1 MKIYSNKH
9 HHPSPL
15 FFFGVEGKIPYFTK
29 LTSMKLNKYYLLT
42 SCLAVGSFTHAQVPV
57 KGMVTDEHK
66 EALAYTTVRL
76 LRSDSTFVQGTVTD
90 SIGCYRLENV
100 QKGNYLLSFSSIGYE
115 AKVYPFAVGDT
126 EKVLPVVYLKENS
139 VLLGEVEVKGSSF
152 IRQKD
157 RVLIIPDKQQVK
169 HAFTGYDL
177 LSNLMIPGIDVDRK
191 KGVVATMG
199 GTVTL
204 YIDGRKVDY
213 REVQSLRPRDIEK
226 VEYFDVPTGKYA
238 GDVASI
244 NYITRKWKSGGY
256 VSLDANQTIGYLQ
269 GDYNAVSKVSHGN
282 TSYTLFA
289 GHTMY
294 DYNEDDNRSTES
306 FVLADRSFTR
316 DEITEADKRKKN
328 QQYAQFNVLNQTGKR
343 TLSAKMSFV
352 HSGMP
357 DNGRKG
363 MLDYSDY
370 YEDVCS
376 SSSTD
381 QKSLAPSLELYGSFR
396 LKDNQ
401 RLECSLPVSYTQ
413 NTYDRS
419 YQENEYASMTNVD
432 EKLYMLKPSLNY
444 SLSMPHQN
452 TLTVQLMHSHRITS
466 ATYAGDNPS
475 WQHLWSGESLLFAS
489 YNQRFGKLSMN
500 GRIGMSA
507 LQYRLHGH
515 EKTHY
520 ISPRGDLSFFY
531 QFSDRQQF
539 GIGAA
544 VGNAY
549 PEINTINTA
558 EQNID
563 QIHVKRG
570 NPYLDKIKMYMASGS
585 YSLQVGRFNLFG
597 IFMYSSEINTVL
609 PAFSVEGNKLVESY
623 RSDGDYHLLQGGLDL
638 SWKATDALRL
648 KLGGRWQYSKITG
661 QDSQDQNNVYGR
673 LTVNYYWKDFSLNVY
688 GKTQTRLLSGDGV
701 YEWQDGNYGA
711 SVSWYHGG
719 WALEAGTN
727 NPFYTHARTRSFL
740 RSDVYR
746 YDREV
751 YSRLNQPTGYVKVA
765 YTFDFGKK
773 TSKDYRNVNTT
784 IDSAILKAE

>member
-1 MKIYSNKH
+1 MEILK
-9 HHPSPL
+9 
-15 FFFGVEGKIPYFTK
+15 FCF
-29 LTSMKLNKYYLLT
+29 LTG
-42 SCLAVGSFTHAQVPV
+42 CLSVSSFINAQVAV
-57 KGMVTDEHK
+57 KGRIADESDK
-66 EALAYTTVRL
+66 GLAYATVRL
-76 LRSDSTFVQGTVTD
+76 LCQDSTFVQGVVTD
-90 SIGCYRLENV
+90 SIGLYKLENV
-100 QKGNYLLSFSSIGYE
+100 QKGNYLLSLSSIGYE

-597 IFMYSSEINTVL
+597 ICCREVWIC
-609 PAFSVEGNKLVESY
+609 
-623 RSDGDYHLLQGGLDL
+623 R
-638 SWKATDALRL
+638 
-648 KLGGRWQYSKITG
+648 
-661 QDSQDQNNVYGR
+661 GR
-673 LTVNYYWKDFSLNVY
+673 L
-688 GKTQTRLLSGDGV
+688 RMLSGS
-701 YEWQDGNYGA
+701 N
-711 SVSWYHGG
+711 
-719 WALEAGTN
+719 WADAGST
-727 NPFYTHARTRSFL
+727 AR
-740 RSDVYR
+740 
-746 YDREV
+746 
-751 YSRLNQPTGYVKVA
+751 
-765 YTFDFGKK
+765 
-773 TSKDYRNVNTT
+773 
-784 IDSAILKAE
+784 

>member
-1 MKIYSNKH
+1 MEILK
-9 HHPSPL
+9 
-15 FFFGVEGKIPYFTK
+15 FCF
-29 LTSMKLNKYYLLT
+29 LTG
-42 SCLAVGSFTHAQVPV
+42 CLSVSSFINAQVAV
-57 KGMVTDEHK
+57 KGRIADESDK
-66 EALAYTTVRL
+66 GLAYATVRL
-76 LRSDSTFVQGTVTD
+76 LCQDSTFVQGVVTD
-90 SIGCYRLENV
+90 SIGLYKLENV
-100 QKGNYLLSFSSIGYE
+100 QKGNYLLSLSSIGYE
-115 AKVYPFAVGDT
+115 AKIYPFAVGDT

-199 GTVTL
+199 GAVTL
-204 YIDGRKVDY
+204 YINGRKVDY

-357 DNGRKG
+357 DNGRRG

-751 YSRLNQPTGYVKVA
+751 YSRLNQPTGYVKIA

>member
-1 MKIYSNKH
+1 MEILK
-9 HHPSPL
+9 
-15 FFFGVEGKIPYFTK
+15 FCF
-29 LTSMKLNKYYLLT
+29 LTG
-42 SCLAVGSFTHAQVPV
+42 CLSVSSFINAQVAV
-57 KGMVTDEHK
+57 KGRIADESDK
-66 EALAYTTVRL
+66 GLAYATVRL
-76 LRSDSTFVQGTVTD
+76 LCQDSTFVQGVVTD
-90 SIGCYRLENV
+90 SIGLYKLENV
-100 QKGNYLLSFSSIGYE
+100 QKGNYLLSLSSIGYE

-199 GTVTL
+199 GAVTL

-401 RLECSLPVSYTQ
+401 RLECSLPISYTQ

-609 PAFSVEGNKLVESY
+609 PAFSVESNKLVESY

-751 YSRLNQPTGYVKVA
+751 YSRLNQPTGYVKIA

>member
-1 MKIYSNKH
+1 MEILK
-9 HHPSPL
+9 
-15 FFFGVEGKIPYFTK
+15 FCF
-29 LTSMKLNKYYLLT
+29 LTG
-42 SCLAVGSFTHAQVPV
+42 CLSVSSFINAQVAV
-57 KGMVTDEHK
+57 KGRIADESDK
-66 EALAYTTVRL
+66 GLAYATVRL
-76 LRSDSTFVQGTVTD
+76 LCQDSTFVQGVVTD
-90 SIGCYRLENV
+90 SIGLYKLENV
-100 QKGNYLLSFSSIGYE
+100 QKGNYLLSLSSIGYE

-357 DNGRKG
+357 DNGKRG

>member
-1 MKIYSNKH
+1 MMEILK
-9 HHPSPL
+9 
-15 FFFGVEGKIPYFTK
+15 FCF
-29 LTSMKLNKYYLLT
+29 LTG
-42 SCLAVGSFTHAQVPV
+42 CLSVSSFINAQVAV
-57 KGMVTDEHK
+57 KGRIADESDK
-66 EALAYTTVRL
+66 GLAYATVRL
-76 LRSDSTFVQGTVTD
+76 LCQDSTFVQGVVTD
-90 SIGCYRLENV
+90 SIGLYKLENV
-100 QKGNYLLSFSSIGYE
+100 QKGNYLLSLSSIGYE

-199 GTVTL
+199 GAVTL

-401 RLECSLPVSYTQ
+401 RLECSLPISYTQ

-609 PAFSVEGNKLVESY
+609 PAFSVESNKLVESY

-751 YSRLNQPTGYVKVA
+751 YSRLNQPTGYVKIA

>member
-1 MKIYSNKH
+1 MEILK
-9 HHPSPL
+9 
-15 FFFGVEGKIPYFTK
+15 FCF
-29 LTSMKLNKYYLLT
+29 LTG
-42 SCLAVGSFTHAQVPV
+42 CLSVSSFINAQVAV
-57 KGMVTDEHK
+57 KGRIADESDK
-66 EALAYTTVRL
+66 GLAYATVRL
-76 LRSDSTFVQGTVTD
+76 LCQDSTFVQGVVTD
-90 SIGCYRLENV
+90 SIGLYKLENV
-100 QKGNYLLSFSSIGYE
+100 QKGSYLLSFSSIGYE
-115 AKVYPFAVGDT
+115 AKIYPFTVGGEDT
-126 EKVLPVVYLKENS
+126 EKALPVVYLKENS

-199 GTVTL
+199 GAVTL

-357 DNGRKG
+357 DNGKRG

-432 EKLYMLKPSLNY
+432 EKLYMLNPSLNY

-489 YNQRFGKLSMN
+489 YNQRFGKLFMN

-638 SWKATDALRL
+638 SWKATDALRF

-751 YSRLNQPTGYVKVA
+751 YSRLNQPTGYVKIA

>member
-1 MKIYSNKH
+1 MK
-9 HHPSPL
+9 
-15 FFFGVEGKIPYFTK
+15 FVK
-29 LTSMKLNKYYLLT
+29 LYLLT
-42 SCLAVGSFTHAQVPV
+42 VCLVVSSFSYAQVLV
-57 KGMVTDEHK
+57 KGTVTDEYK
-66 EALAYTTVRL
+66 KGIAYTTVRL
-76 LRSDSTFVQGTVTD
+76 LLPDSTFVKGTTTD
-90 SIGCYRLENV
+90 SIGCYRLEDV
-100 QKGNYLLSFSSIGYE
+100 LKGNYLLSLSSIGYE
-115 AKVYPFAVGDT
+115 TKVYSFAIGNTET
-126 EKVLPVVYLKENS
+126 EKVLPALCLKENS
-139 VLLGEVEVKGSSF
+139 VMLGEVEVKGTSF

-177 LSNLMIPGIDVDRK
+177 LSNLMIPGIEVDRK
-191 KGVVATMG
+191 NGVVATMG

-244 NYITRKWKSGGY
+244 NYITKKWKSGGY

-269 GDYNAVSKVSHGN
+269 GDYNAVAKVSHGS

-289 GHTMY
+289 GHAMY
-294 DYNEDDNRSTES
+294 DYDENDNRSIES
-306 FVLADRSFTR
+306 FVLGDRSFTR
-316 DEITEADKRKKN
+316 NETTEVDKRKKN

-357 DNGRKG
+357 DNGRRG

-370 YEDVCS
+370 YEDVHS

-381 QKSLAPSLELYGSFR
+381 QKSLAPSFELYGSFR

-401 RLECSLPVSYTQ
+401 RLECSLPLSYTQ
-413 NTYDRS
+413 NTYGRS
-419 YQENEYASMTNVD
+419 YQENEYVSMTNVD
-432 EKLYMLKPSLNY
+432 EKLYMLSPSLNY

-452 TLTVQLMHSHRITS
+452 TLTVQLKHFHRITS
-466 ATYAGDNPS
+466 ATYVGDNPS
-475 WQHLWSGESLLFAS
+475 WQHLWSGETLLFAS

-515 EKTHY
+515 EKTDY

-531 QFSDRQQF
+531 QFSNRQQF

-544 VGNAY
+544 LGNAY

-609 PAFSVEGNKLVESY
+609 PAFYLEGDKLVESY
-623 RSDGDYHLLQGGLDL
+623 RSDGNYHLLKGGLDL
-638 SWKATDALRL
+638 SWRATDALRF

-661 QDSQDQNNVYGR
+661 LNPQDQNNVYGR
-673 LTVNYYWKDFSLNVY
+673 LAMNYYWKDFSLNVY
-688 GKTQTRLLSGDGV
+688 GKTQTRLLNGAGV

-711 SVSWYHGG
+711 SVSWHHGG
-719 WALEAGTN
+719 WALEVGTD
-727 NPFYTHARTRSFL
+727 NPFYTHAKTRSFL

-765 YTFDFGKK
+765 YTFDFGKQ
-773 TSKDYRNVNTT
+773 TSKDNRKVNTT

>member
-1 MKIYSNKH
+1 
-9 HHPSPL
+9 
-15 FFFGVEGKIPYFTK
+15 
-29 LTSMKLNKYYLLT
+29 MKLNKYYLLT

-100 QKGNYLLSFSSIGYE
+100 QKGNYWLSFSSIGYE

-357 DNGRKG
+357 DNGKRG

-432 EKLYMLKPSLNY
+432 EKLYMLNPSLNY

-638 SWKATDALRL
+638 SWKATDALRF

>member
-1 MKIYSNKH
+1 MYESK
-9 HHPSPL
+9 
-15 FFFGVEGKIPYFTK
+15 
-29 LTSMKLNKYYLLT
+29 KYYLLT
-42 SCLAVGSFTHAQVPV
+42 ACLAIGSFANAQVQV
-57 KGMVTDEHK
+57 KGMVTDEHQK
-66 EALAYTTVRL
+66 ALAYTTVRL
-76 LRSDSTFVQGTVTD
+76 LFPDSTFVQGTTTD

-100 QKGNYLLSFSSIGYE
+100 RKGSYLLSLSSIGYE
-115 AKVYPFAVGDT
+115 AEVYPFAVGDT

-238 GDVASI
+238 RDVASI

-328 QQYAQFNVLNQTGKR
+328 QQYAQFQVLNQTGKR

-357 DNGRKG
+357 DNERKE

-370 YEDVCS
+370 YEDVRS
-376 SSSTD
+376 GSFTD
-381 QKSLAPSLELYGSFR
+381 QKSLAPSLELYGSFQ

-401 RLECSLPVSYTQ
+401 RLECSFPMSYTQ
-413 NTYDRS
+413 NDYDRF
-419 YQENEYASMTNVD
+419 YQENKYASMTNVD

-444 SLSMPHQN
+444 SLSLPHQN
-452 TLTVQLMHSHRITS
+452 TLTIQLMHFHRITS
-466 ATYAGDNPS
+466 VNYAGDNPS
-475 WQHLWSGESLLFAS
+475 RQHLWSGETLLFAS

-500 GRIGMSA
+500 GRVGMSV

-549 PEINTINTA
+549 PEINTTNTA

-638 SWKATDALRL
+638 SWKATDALRF

-688 GKTQTRLLSGDGV
+688 GKTQTRLLNGDGV

-711 SVSWYHGG
+711 SVSWYHRG

-727 NPFYTHARTRSFL
+727 NPFYTHAKTRSFL
-740 RSDVYR
+740 HSDVYH
-746 YDREV
+746 YNREAC
-751 YSRLNQPTGYVKVA
+751 SRLNLPTGYVKVA

-773 TSKDYRNVNTT
+773 TSKERRNINMS